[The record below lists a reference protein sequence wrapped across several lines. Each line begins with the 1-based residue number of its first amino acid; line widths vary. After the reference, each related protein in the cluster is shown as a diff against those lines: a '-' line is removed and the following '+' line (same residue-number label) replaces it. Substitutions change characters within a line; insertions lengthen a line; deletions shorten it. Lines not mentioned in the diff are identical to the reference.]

1 MVRPDGPPPTMA
13 ILGGWEDM
21 IRVLRLDMVVR
32 YWAASKGAPNIQAE
46 ETPRLFE
53 HSSSFRR

>member
-21 IRVLRLDMVVR
+21 IRVLRLDMVVI
-32 YWAASKGAPNIQAE
+32 GQLPNGPNIQAE

-53 HSSSFRR
+53 HSSTFRR